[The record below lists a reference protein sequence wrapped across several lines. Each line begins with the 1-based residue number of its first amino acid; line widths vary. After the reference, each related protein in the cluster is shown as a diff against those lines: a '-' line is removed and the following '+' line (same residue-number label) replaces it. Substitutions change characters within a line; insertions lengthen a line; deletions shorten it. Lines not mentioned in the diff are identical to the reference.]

1 MDQDADAPHGAAPGD
16 EQVNLFHAASIGDRS
31 YRMNGILMSIPTYEH
46 IIEAVQKAAR
56 LYPGGIRG
64 MASEMDM
71 APSSLGNI
79 LNPYAD
85 RTSVKLGLEQA
96 AFIMHQTGDVSALQL
111 LAADLGFSL
120 LPMCAEPDK
129 GVEGEQLDDVERLAD
144 LQRAIRRNA
153 PQKVRAKLLGAL
165 IIDLMET
172 ETAVQHEGRKGECRS

>member
-1 MDQDADAPHGAAPGD
+1 MTSPSTHR
-16 EQVNLFHAASIGDRS
+16 LTTASGVGYSATR
-31 YRMNGILMSIPTYEH
+31 Y
-46 IIEAVQKAAR
+46 
-56 LYPGGIRG
+56 
-64 MASEMDM
+64 
-71 APSSLGNI
+71 
-79 LNPYAD
+79 
-85 RTSVKLGLEQA
+85 
-96 AFIMHQTGDVSALQL
+96 ALQL

>member
-1 MDQDADAPHGAAPGD
+1 MDGSTQWRQALHGNHDPMPEAQRRDRRRRG
-16 EQVNLFHAASIGDRS
+16 EGGASAG
-31 YRMNGILMSIPTYEH
+31 
-46 IIEAVQKAAR
+46 
-56 LYPGGIRG
+56 
-64 MASEMDM
+64 
-71 APSSLGNI
+71 
-79 LNPYAD
+79 
-85 RTSVKLGLEQA
+85 KLGLEQA

>member
-1 MDQDADAPHGAAPGD
+1 
-16 EQVNLFHAASIGDRS
+16 
-31 YRMNGILMSIPTYEH
+31 
-46 IIEAVQKAAR
+46 
-56 LYPGGIRG
+56 
-64 MASEMDM
+64 MDM
-71 APSSLGNI
+71 APSSLGNV

-111 LAADLGFSL
+111 LAAEFGYTL
-120 LPMCAEPDK
+120 LPMNAEPDK
-129 GVEGEQLDDVERLAD
+129 DVQGEQLDDVERLTD

-153 PQKVRAKLLGAL
+153 PQRERAKLLGAL

>member
-1 MDQDADAPHGAAPGD
+1 MP
-16 EQVNLFHAASIGDRS
+16 SRIGRHTD
-31 YRMNGILMSIPTYEH
+31 RMNGEMMTIPTLEH
-46 IIEAVQKAAR
+46 VIEAVQTAVKK
-56 LYPGGIRG
+56 YPGGVRA
-64 MASEMDM
+64 MAAEMDM
-71 APSSLGNI
+71 APSSLGNV

-129 GVEGEQLDDVERLAD
+129 DVEGEQLDDVERLAD